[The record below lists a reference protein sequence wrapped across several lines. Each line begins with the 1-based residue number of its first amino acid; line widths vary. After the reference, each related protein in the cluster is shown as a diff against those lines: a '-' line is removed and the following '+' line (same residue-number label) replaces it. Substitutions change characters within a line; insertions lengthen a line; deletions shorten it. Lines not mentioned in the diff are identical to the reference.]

1 MLTDL
6 SIRHFAIIDD
16 LSITFRGGL
25 TVLSGETGA
34 GKSIIINALNLLLG
48 GRASASLVR
57 TGENAAEV
65 EGMFVVPPGSDTA
78 AQLTAMGHDPAEGL
92 LVRRIISATDRHR
105 VYINGRLATMQL
117 LAELTENLASI
128 SGQHAHQAL
137 LKEELHLLFLDRFA
151 GLMPLREKVGTAFG
165 SLAPLLETLRKK
177 EALAKKRKAQ
187 EELLRFQKEE
197 LDLAAIEPGEDDTL
211 EAERLRLRNAEVLLR
226 TATEGVSTLYTAEGA
241 VYERITQYKK
251 ELEKGAAADAGMAPL
266 LLEAEEL
273 CYRVED
279 LSRNLQQYRDGI
291 SVDERALDAVEERL
305 DGINK
310 LKRKYVGA
318 AGTLSDLLD
327 RQQAIEKELADLETL
342 EVEMEGLE
350 SDIAEAREKLH
361 ALCLNLSGK
370 RKKSASRLSSLVEK
384 ELKNLEMPRAQFN
397 VAVSPLGAE
406 MGGTAQGP
414 EGIRMGESGMDR
426 AIFMIA
432 PNVGEAE
439 KALTKIAS
447 GGELS
452 RVVLAIKTILAEGDA
467 VGTVVFDEVDSGI
480 GGGVAEVVG
489 MKIREISRHHQVLCI
504 THLPQIAKFGDHHY
518 RIEKQVVKG
527 RTCTSISPLTEEG
540 RVDEMARMLGG
551 VEVTRATLDHARE
564 MLDLT
569 MGTKCS

>member
-16 LSITFRGGL
+16 LSISFREGL

-48 GRASASLVR
+48 GRASAALVR
-57 TGENAAEV
+57 TGEASAEV
-65 EGMFVVPPGSDTA
+65 EGLFSVPEGSDTA
-78 AQLTAMGHDPAEGL
+78 EKLVAMGHDPAEGL

-151 GLMPLREKVGTAFG
+151 GLMPLRERVGKAFQ
-165 SLAPLLETLRKK
+165 SLAPLLEVLRKK
-177 EALAKKRKAQ
+177 EALKKKQAEQ

-197 LDLAAIEPGEDDTL
+197 LDAAALEEGEDTFL
-211 EAERLRLRNAEVLLR
+211 EAERLRLRNAETLLR
-226 TATEGVSTLYTAEGA
+226 TANEGVASLYTAEGA
-241 VYERITQYKK
+241 VYERVTQLKK
-251 ELEKGAAADAGMAPL
+251 ELEKGSSADSGMSPL
-266 LLEAEEL
+266 LSEAEEL

-291 SVDERALDAVEERL
+291 TVDERALDSVEERL
-305 DGINK
+305 DFINK

-318 AGTLSDLLD
+318 SAGLPELLE
-327 RQQAIEKELADLETL
+327 RQQAIEAELASLENL
-342 EVEMEGLE
+342 EEEMEGLE
-350 SDIAEAREKLH
+350 QSISEAREKLH
-361 ALCLNLSGK
+361 SLCVSLSEK
-370 RKKSASRLSSLVEK
+370 RKKASVKLSSLVEK
-384 ELKNLEMPRAQFN
+384 ELKNLEMPRARFN
-397 VAVSPLGAE
+397 VAVTPLGAE
-406 MGGTAQGP
+406 AGGTAEGP
-414 EGIRMGESGMDR
+414 SGVRMGETGMDR
-426 AIFMIA
+426 AVFMIA

-439 KALTKIAS
+439 KPLTKIAS

-452 RVVLAIKTILAEGDA
+452 RVVLAVKTILAEGDA
-467 VGTVVFDEVDSGI
+467 VGTVVFDEVDAGI

-489 MKIREISRHHQVLCI
+489 MKIKEISSHHQVLCI
-504 THLPQIAKFGDHHY
+504 THLPQIAKFGRHHY

-527 RTCTSISPLTEEG
+527 RTCTSITPLSEGG

-564 MLDLT
+564 MLENA
-569 MGTKCS
+569 

>member
-16 LSITFRGGL
+16 LSISFREGL

-48 GRASASLVR
+48 GRASAALVR
-57 TGENAAEV
+57 TGESAAEV
-65 EGMFVVPPGSDTA
+65 EGLFSVPEGSDTA
-78 AQLTAMGHDPAEGL
+78 EQLTAMGHDPAEGL
-92 LVRRIISATDRHR
+92 LVRRVVSATDRHR

-151 GLMPLREKVGTAFG
+151 GLMPLREKVGRSFQA
-165 SLAPLLETLRKK
+165 LAPLLEELRKK
-177 EALAKKRKAQ
+177 EALKKRRQEQ

-197 LDLAAIEPGEDDTL
+197 LDAAALEPEEDTFL
-211 EAERLRLRNAEVLLR
+211 EAERVRLRNAESLLR
-226 TATEGVSTLYTAEGA
+226 TANEGVATLYTSEGA
-241 VYERITQYKK
+241 VYERITQFKK
-251 ELEKGAAADAGMAPL
+251 ELEKGAAADIAMAPL
-266 LLEAEEL
+266 LSEAEAL
-273 CYRVED
+273 CYQVED

-291 SVDERALDAVEERL
+291 TVDERALDSVEERL
-305 DGINK
+305 DFVNK
-310 LKRKYVGA
+310 LKRKYAGA
-318 AGTLSDLLD
+318 DADLSELLK
-327 RQQAIEKELADLETL
+327 RQQAIDAELATLESL
-342 EVEMEGLE
+342 EVEVEGLE
-350 SDIAEAREKLH
+350 LAISEAREKLH
-361 ALCLNLSGK
+361 TLCLRLSDK
-370 RKKSASRLSSLVEK
+370 RKKAASTLSGLVEK

-397 VAVSPLGAE
+397 VAVLPLGTE
-406 MGGTAQGP
+406 MGVTAEGP
-414 EGIRMGESGMDR
+414 AGIRMGDAGMDR

-439 KALTKIAS
+439 KPLTKIAS

-452 RVVLAIKTILAEGDA
+452 RVVLAVKTILAEGDA

-489 MKIREISRHHQVLCI
+489 MKIKEISSHHQVLCI

-527 RTCTSISPLTEEG
+527 RTCTSITPLAHEE
-540 RVDEMARMLGG
+540 RVSEMARMLGG
-551 VEVTRATLDHARE
+551 VEVTRATLEHARE
-564 MLDLT
+564 MLEIA
-569 MGTKCS
+569 G

>member
-16 LSITFRGGL
+16 LSISFQEGL

-57 TGENAAEV
+57 TGESSAEV
-65 EGMFVVPPGSDTA
+65 EGVFAVPKGSATA
-78 AQLTAMGHDPAEGL
+78 AKLKALGHDPSEGL
-92 LVRRIISATDRHR
+92 FVRRIISATDRHR
-105 VYINGRLATMQL
+105 IYINGRLATMQL

-151 GLMPLREKVGTAFG
+151 GLMPLRERVGAAFKT
-165 SLAPLLETLRKK
+165 LAPLLAALATK
-177 EALAKKRKAQ
+177 EALKQRQADQQALLSFQQ
-187 EELLRFQKEE
+187 EELA
-197 LDLAAIEPGEDDTL
+197 LAALEPDEDTHL
-211 EAERLRLRNAEVLLR
+211 EAERLRLRNGESLLQM
-226 TATEGVSTLYTAEGA
+226 TNEGISTLYTAEGA
-241 VYERITQYKK
+241 VYERITQFKK
-251 ELEKGAAADAGMAPL
+251 ALEKGVAADSALAPL
-266 LLEAEEL
+266 LCEAEEL

-279 LSRNLQQYRDGI
+279 LSRNLQQYRDGV
-291 SVDERALDAVEERL
+291 SVDEGILDSVEERL
-305 DGINK
+305 DAINK

-318 AGTLSDLLD
+318 SGDFAQLLERRDAIDAELAALESLTVEMAGLEASISEARDRLHAVCCTLS
-327 RQQAIEKELADLETL
+327 E
-342 EVEMEGLE
+342 
-350 SDIAEAREKLH
+350 
-361 ALCLNLSGK
+361 K
-370 RKKSASRLSSLVEK
+370 RKKGAARLSTLVER
-384 ELKNLEMPRAQFN
+384 ELKNLEMPQARFQ
-397 VAVSPLGAE
+397 VAVSSLGTE
-406 MGGTAQGP
+406 TGGTAEGPQGM
-414 EGIRMGESGMDR
+414 RMGETGMDR

-452 RVVLAIKTILAEGDA
+452 RVVLALKTILAEGDA

-489 MKIREISRHHQVLCI
+489 MKIQEISRHHQVLCI
-504 THLPQIAKFGDHHY
+504 THLPQIAKFGHHHY
-518 RIEKQVVKG
+518 RIEKQVVRG
-527 RTCTSISPLTEEG
+527 RTCTSISPLNEAG
-540 RVDEMARMLGG
+540 RVEEMARMLGG
-551 VEVTRATLDHARE
+551 VEVTRATLEHARE

-569 MGTKCS
+569 MGVKYP

>member
-16 LSITFRGGL
+16 LSISFGEGL

-57 TGENAAEV
+57 TGEAAAEV
-65 EGMFVVPPGSDTA
+65 EGLFAVPEGSDTA
-78 AQLTAMGHDPAEGL
+78 EKLSAMGHDPAEGL
-92 LVRRIISATDRHR
+92 LVRRVISATDRHR

-151 GLMPLREKVGTAFG
+151 GLMPMRDKVARAFHA
-165 SLAPLLETLRKK
+165 LAPLLETLRKK
-177 EALAKKRKAQ
+177 EALKQRQKEQ

-197 LDLAAIEPGEDDTL
+197 LDAAALEPGEDAFL
-211 EAERLRLRNAEVLLR
+211 ESERVRLRNAESLLR
-226 TATEGVSTLYTAEGA
+226 TAGDGVATLYTAEGA
-241 VYERITQYKK
+241 VYERVTQLKK
-251 ELEKGAAADAGMAPL
+251 ELEKGAGADGGMSPL
-266 LLEAEEL
+266 LAEAEEL

-291 SVDERALDAVEERL
+291 TVDERALDAAEERL
-305 DGINK
+305 DFINK

-318 AGTLSDLLD
+318 SADLSELLD
-327 RQQAIEKELADLETL
+327 RQQAIDAELASLENL

-350 SDIAEAREKLH
+350 AAIAEAREALH
-361 ALCLNLSGK
+361 ALCLTLSEK
-370 RKKSASRLSSLVEK
+370 RQKAAAKLSTLVEK
-384 ELKNLEMPRAQFN
+384 ELKNLEMPRARFH
-397 VAVSPLGAE
+397 VAVAPLGAE
-406 MGGTAQGP
+406 SGGTAEGP
-414 EGIRMGESGMDR
+414 AGIRMGETGMDR
-426 AIFMIA
+426 AVFMIA

-439 KALTKIAS
+439 KPLAKIAS

-452 RVVLAIKTILAEGDA
+452 RVVLAVKTILAEGDA

-489 MKIREISRHHQVLCI
+489 MKIKEIAGHHQVLCI
-504 THLPQIAKFGDHHY
+504 THLPQIAKFGHHHY
-518 RIEKQVVKG
+518 RIEKQVVDG
-527 RTCTSISPLTEEG
+527 RTCTSITPLSEEG

-564 MLDLT
+564 MLS
-569 MGTKCS
+569 CS

>member
-1 MLTDL
+1 MLTEL

-16 LSITFRGGL
+16 LSISFDEGL

-57 TGENAAEV
+57 TGEAAAEV
-65 EGMFVVPPGSDTA
+65 EGHFAVPQGSDTA
-78 AQLTAMGHDPAEGL
+78 ERLTAMGHDPAEGL
-92 LVRRIISATDRHR
+92 LVRRVISATDRHR

-151 GLMPLREKVGTAFG
+151 GLMPLRDKVAKAYHA
-165 SLAPLLETLRKK
+165 LAPLLETLRKK
-177 EALAKKRKAQ
+177 EALKQRQQEQ

-197 LDLAAIEPGEDDTL
+197 LDAAALEPGEDTFL
-211 EAERLRLRNAEVLLR
+211 ESERVRLRNAESLLR
-226 TATEGVSTLYTAEGA
+226 TAGDGVATLYTAEGA
-241 VYERITQYKK
+241 VYEQVTQLKK
-251 ELEKGAAADAGMAPL
+251 ELEKGAGADSGMAPL
-266 LLEAEEL
+266 LSEAEEL

-291 SVDERALDAVEERL
+291 TVDERALDAAEERL
-305 DGINK
+305 DFLNK

-318 AGTLSDLLD
+318 SADLSELID
-327 RQQAIEKELADLETL
+327 RRQAIETELAALENL

-350 SDIAEAREKLH
+350 AAISEARETLH
-361 ALCLNLSGK
+361 ALCLTLSEKRQKAAGK
-370 RKKSASRLSSLVEK
+370 LSSLVEK
-384 ELKNLEMPRAQFN
+384 ELKYLEMPRARFH
-397 VAVSPLGAE
+397 VAVAPLGAE
-406 MGGTAQGP
+406 SGGTAEGP
-414 EGIRMGESGMDR
+414 AGVRMGETGMDR
-426 AIFMIA
+426 AVFMIA

-439 KALTKIAS
+439 KPLAKIAS

-452 RVVLAIKTILAEGDA
+452 RVVLAVKTILAEGDA

-489 MKIREISRHHQVLCI
+489 MKIKEIAGHHQVLCI
-504 THLPQIAKFGDHHY
+504 THLPQIAKFGTHHY
-518 RIEKQVVKG
+518 RIEKQVVAG
-527 RTCTSISPLTEEG
+527 RTCTSITPLSEEG
-540 RVDEMARMLGG
+540 RVSEMARMLGG

-564 MLDLT
+564 MLET
-569 MGTKCS
+569 AG